1 MIGEKMWI
9 FMGIPIFFG
18 SGLSV
23 LISYFLFQ
31 KKPIYEFKQLE
42 SYFRIL
48 ILGGGGALITVL
60 LSQILGLLTGF
71 LIFTVLSLVFSTLSG
86 LMIISCLNLLY
97 RSRPTLVLSE

>member
-9 FMGIPIFFG
+9 FMGIPILFG

-42 SYFRIL
+42 SYFRTL
-48 ILGGGGALITVL
+48 ILVGGGALITVL

-71 LIFTVLSLVFSTLSG
+71 LIFTVLSLVFSTLGG
-86 LMIISCLNLLY
+86 LMIISCLNLLC
-97 RSRPTLVLSE
+97 RSRPTLALSE